1 MVHRHTSHEAA
12 ENPGEMV
19 VHGVHDSLQACLAWL
34 VQRHGLT
41 HSLTSL
47 TTGLPMKDNR
57 LTPQLFTRAAARA
70 GLNSRVVHRKLKDI
84 SPHILPAV
92 FMTATGRAAI
102 LYTREGNDFTLF
114 DPLSGKAQTFHGL
127 KAAEEVY
134 AGYLILV
141 KRGLMLELTAE
152 ARHPA
157 KQWFWSTLKEFR
169 PLYGKVAAIAL
180 FSNLIGLAT
189 PLFAM
194 NVYDRVIPN
203 QAEATLWV
211 LALGLAVG
219 LLFDLAFRQLRTYF
233 IDVAGKGADLLLA
246 SRLYQQLLNLRM
258 GQNQNSAGAFANQ
271 LREYD
276 SLRDFFTSGT
286 LTTFIDLPF
295 MLLFIFIIFLI
306 GGWLALIPLVA
317 IPLVLV
323 NGIAIVRPIK
333 ALMHEVS
340 LETDIKHG
348 HLVETINSLENI
360 KALGSQSASQGKWEA
375 LTGATAKSSVKV
387 RFLSSLALNS
397 TQFLQQFMYVGMIV
411 AGIYLIWAG
420 SLTTGALVA
429 CTMLLSRGMQPLS
442 QLASLIVRYEQSH
455 TALNNLTKLMHS
467 DVERKDGQPFVHV
480 GNLKGKIEFE
490 DVSFAYPGTPVD
502 SVKGYSFTI
511 EPGERVG
518 IVGRAGSGKSTIARL
533 LLGLY
538 QPTNGRILL
547 DDLEIRQIDPAEVRK
562 NVCYFPQNLYL
573 FRGTLRENL
582 LLAKPDATFDQLI
595 QAVEISGAYRLLR
608 RHPKGFDLPVG
619 ERGENLS
626 GGQRQAVGLARALM
640 HDGNLVVLDDP
651 TSELDA
657 QSEQWVIERLDKW
670 LKHRTLLLITHRP
683 AMLELVDRLIVVDDG
698 KIIADGP
705 KKKVLEWLSHNKTK
719 DQA

>member
-1 MVHRHTSHEAA
+1 MPQSQPPATPAA
-12 ENPGEMV
+12 PATQ
-19 VHGVHDSLQACLAWL
+19 DSLQACLAWL
-34 VQRHGLT
+34 VAGYRLT

-47 TTGLPMKDNR
+47 VTGLPMKDNR

-70 GLNSRVVHRKLKDI
+70 GLNSRVVHRKLADI
-84 SPHILPAV
+84 SPHVLPAV
-92 FMTATGRAAI
+92 FMTTTGRAAI
-102 LYTREGNDFTLF
+102 LLKREKDDFSLL
-114 DPLSGKAQTFHGL
+114 DPLSGQGQVFKGIA
-127 KAAEEVY
+127 AAEAVY
-134 AGYLILV
+134 AGYVILV
-141 KRGLMLELTAE
+141 KKGLMLELTDE
-152 ARHPA
+152 SRDPT
-157 KQWFWSTLKEFR
+157 KQWFWGTLGQFR

-194 NVYDRVIPN
+194 NVYDRVVPN

-211 LALGLAVG
+211 LSIGLAVG
-219 LLFDLAFRQLRTYF
+219 MLFDLCFRQLRTYF
-233 IDVAGKGADLLLA
+233 IDVAGKGADLMLA

-258 GQNQNSAGAFANQ
+258 GQQNSSAGAFANQ

-276 SLRDFFTSGT
+276 SLRDFFTSST
-286 LTTFIDLPF
+286 LATFIDLPF

-317 IPLVLV
+317 IPLVFVL
-323 NGIAIVRPIK
+323 GIAITRPIK
-333 ALMHEVS
+333 ALMREVA
-340 LETDIKHG
+340 LETDMKHG
-348 HLVETINSLENI
+348 HLVETINALENI
-360 KALGSQSASQGKWEA
+360 KALGSQSNAQGKWEA
-375 LTGATAKSSVKV
+375 LTGATAKSSVRV
-387 RFLSSLALNS
+387 RFLSQMAMNS
-397 TQFLQQFMYVGMIV
+397 TSFMQQFMYVAMVV

-442 QLASLIVRYEQSH
+442 QLAGLIIRYEQSQ

-467 DVERKDGQPFVHV
+467 KVERGDGQEFVHV
-480 GNLKGKIEFE
+480 GAMKGKIQFE
-490 DVSFAYPGTPVD
+490 NVDFAYPGTPVD
-502 SVKGYSFTI
+502 SAKGFSFTI

-538 QPTNGRILL
+538 QPTAGRILL
-547 DDLEIRQIDPAEVRK
+547 DDLEIRQIDPAEVRQ
-562 NVCYFPQNLYL
+562 NICYFPQNLYL

-582 LLAKPDATFDQLI
+582 LLAKPDANFDQLI
-595 QAVEISGAYRLLR
+595 QAAEISGAYRLLR

-640 HDGNLVVLDDP
+640 HDGNMVVLDDP

-657 QSEQWVIERLDKW
+657 QSEAWVIQRLQKW
-670 LKHRTLLLITHRP
+670 LKDRTLLLITHRP
-683 AMLELVDRLIVVDDG
+683 AMLELVDRLIVVDEG
-698 KIIADGP
+698 KIVADGP
-705 KKKVLEWLSHNKTK
+705 KKKVLDWLNQHKTK
-719 DQA
+719 DMA